1 MDACMALIPAG
12 TTTSSSAFTAT
23 ASRHVPVLC
32 GKITRAP
39 FDRPF
44 TSAATSTTIPAPSNP
59 GVAGSSARTGYFPS
73 IWFKSAGL
81 IGAARIFTITSP
93 AAGVGHGRDS
103 TRNTSAGF
111 PCVSYTAAFIVF
123 MMSSSQHPHASANN
137 PQTHRSPGGLSSSA
151 WQTATRVALFGMV
164 VNSIFAIAKILGG
177 FFGHAYVLIA
187 DGIESGLDVAGSF
200 VIWSGLK
207 VAARPP
213 DASHPYGHGKAEPIA
228 AMIVAVGVVAAAVG
242 LAIQSVREIF
252 LPHHAPAPY
261 TLVILVVV
269 IMIKETLFRYVNRI
283 GRDIDST
290 AVQTD
295 AWHHRSD
302 ALTSAAAFIGISVAL
317 IGGRRWQSADDW
329 AAIFACAVIATNG
342 IRLLRPAFYEIMDTA
357 PRKIVKSVCSVASS
371 VPGVIDVENCRARKM
386 GLDFYVDLHV
396 GVDGNISVHEG
407 HEIAHRVKAAIQQS
421 NSRVADVLVHIEPA
435 QP

>member
-1 MDACMALIPAG
+1 
-12 TTTSSSAFTAT
+12 
-23 ASRHVPVLC
+23 
-32 GKITRAP
+32 
-39 FDRPF
+39 
-44 TSAATSTTIPAPSNP
+44 
-59 GVAGSSARTGYFPS
+59 
-73 IWFKSAGL
+73 
-81 IGAARIFTITSP
+81 
-93 AAGVGHGRDS
+93 
-103 TRNTSAGF
+103 
-111 PCVSYTAAFIVF
+111 
-123 MMSSSQHPHASANN
+123 MSSSPHPHASADNL
-137 PQTHRSPGGLSSSA
+137 QTRRPPGGMTSSA
-151 WQTATRVALFGMV
+151 WQTGARVALFGMI
-164 VNSIFAIAKILGG
+164 VNSIFALAKILGG

-261 TLVILVVV
+261 TLAILVVV
-269 IMIKETLFRYVNRI
+269 IVIKETLFRYVNRI
-283 GRDIDST
+283 GRKIDST

-317 IGGRRWQSADDW
+317 IGGKRWQSADDW
-329 AAIFACAVIATNG
+329 AAIFACGVIATNG
-342 IRLLRPAFYEIMDTA
+342 VRLLRPAFYEIMDTA

-371 VPGVIDVENCRARKM
+371 VPGVIEVEKCRARKM

-396 GVDGNISVHEG
+396 GVDGNISVHAG

-421 NSRVADVLVHIEPA
+421 DSRVADVLVHIEPA
-435 QP
+435 HL

>member
-1 MDACMALIPAG
+1 M
-12 TTTSSSAFTAT
+12 T
-23 ASRHVPVLC
+23 
-32 GKITRAP
+32 
-39 FDRPF
+39 
-44 TSAATSTTIPAPSNP
+44 
-59 GVAGSSARTGYFPS
+59 
-73 IWFKSAGL
+73 
-81 IGAARIFTITSP
+81 
-93 AAGVGHGRDS
+93 
-103 TRNTSAGF
+103 
-111 PCVSYTAAFIVF
+111 
-123 MMSSSQHPHASANN
+123 
-137 PQTHRSPGGLSSSA
+137 SSA
-151 WQTATRVALFGMV
+151 WQTGARVALFGMI

-269 IMIKETLFRYVNRI
+269 IVIKETLFRYVNRI

-290 AVQTD
+290 AVKTD

-396 GVDGNISVHEG
+396 GVNGNISVHEG
-407 HEIAHRVKAAIQQS
+407 HEIAHRVKATIQQS